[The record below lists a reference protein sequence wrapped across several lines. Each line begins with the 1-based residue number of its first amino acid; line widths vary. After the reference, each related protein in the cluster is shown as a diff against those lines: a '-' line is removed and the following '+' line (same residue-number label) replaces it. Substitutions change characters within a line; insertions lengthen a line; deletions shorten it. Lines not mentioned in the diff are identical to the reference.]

1 MEPNTEQH
9 ESSGPKSGIIAR
21 DPQAALIVQLRAELA
36 ELRRERAEL
45 KRYSMRDPLSGHYSA
60 AYLED
65 RVVQEW
71 ARMRQSWT
79 QLSVLRVRVE
89 GPREAA
95 VLAWAGW
102 WVGQIARS
110 TDVVAHGRGDD
121 FVVLMPE
128 TGRAQAEALRS
139 ALVHRTRRDQ
149 SAPGGTTVRVELAVA
164 LEDADTPQ
172 DLIEASSERELD
184 TIPAP
189 PPAPSQPECLL
200 PPSSWA
206 PPPLPS
212 DLPR

>member
-1 MEPNTEQH
+1 MQPIIEQP
-9 ESSGPKSGIIAR
+9 ESSGPKSGIVVR
-21 DPQAALIVQLRAELA
+21 DPQASLIVQLRMELA

-45 KRYSMRDPLSGHYSA
+45 KRHSMRDPLSGHYSA

-71 ARMRQSWT
+71 ARMRQNWT
-79 QLSVLRVRVE
+79 QLSVLRIRVD

-110 TDVVAHGRGDD
+110 TDVVAHGRDDD

-128 TGRAQAEALRS
+128 TSRAQAEALRS
-139 ALVHRTRRDQ
+139 AIVHRTRRDPK
-149 SAPGGTTVRVELAVA
+149 APTSTTLRVELAIA

-172 DLIEASSERELD
+172 ALIEAAPDRELD